1 MIYIQAI
8 CQTLTSVGPCYM
20 INTYNWVKCAVW
32 DAPKRLILDIE
43 LEKMMIERNLSKRE
57 KELNSSDSE

>member
-8 CQTLTSVGPCYM
+8 CQTLTSVGPYYM

-43 LEKMMIERNLSKRE
+43 LDIMMIVRDLSIRE
-57 KELNSSDSE
+57 KEVNSSDSE